1 MDEQDFWDLV
11 FAAAI
16 CGGASPKAAEEMA
29 EYAVLRRRQRISGMA
44 APNCEHHPV

>member
-29 EYAVLRRRQRISGMA
+29 EYAVLRRRQRIAEREACNG
-44 APNCEHHPV
+44 